1 MLLKRYKKSLL
12 CNLTDDTNNKKQ
24 LDLTLFPSQIEKR
37 LGKYLTSTEIDEHL
51 FEQETVN
58 ITYNNHNVIISI
70 IANSNSEE
78 SDKEQDTDCE
88 NCLFVFRF
96 DVFCF
101 NFVWMWDLK
110 TKKWKFQIL

>member
-1 MLLKRYKKSLL
+1 MLLKPCKKSFL
-12 CNLTDDTNNKKQ
+12 CNLTDDANNKKQ

-37 LGKYLTSTEIDEHL
+37 LGKDLTSTEIDEHL

-58 ITYNNHNVIISI
+58 ITYTNHNVIISI
-70 IANSNSEE
+70 SANSNSEE

-101 NFVWMWDLK
+101 NFAWMWDLK
-110 TKKWKFQIL
+110 TKKWKF